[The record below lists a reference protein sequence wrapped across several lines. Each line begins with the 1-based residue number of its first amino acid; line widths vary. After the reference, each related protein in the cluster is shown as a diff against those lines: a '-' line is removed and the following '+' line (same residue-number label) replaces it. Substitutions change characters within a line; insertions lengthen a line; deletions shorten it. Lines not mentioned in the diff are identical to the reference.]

1 MIKRKDLLIF
11 SDEKIVSNIVKYEE
25 EDIYISGIDVY
36 KRQCLH

>member
-25 EDIYISGIDVY
+25 DIYISGIIY
-36 KRQCLH
+36 

>member
-25 EDIYISGIDVY
+25 EDIYFRNYILIGWN
-36 KRQCLH
+36 